1 MTDRLLT
8 ECTLELYEQLANI
21 NDCNHVFLIREKSTG
36 LLFVK
41 KVLAQYDE
49 PIFATLKE
57 AQIPGIPTI
66 QHILRD
72 GETLILIEDFVNG
85 QTVQSLL
92 QNGPLPEKLAIDILN
107 QLTRILTSLHRRTP
121 PVIHR
126 DIKASNVIVTP
137 DGRVFLIDF
146 NAARKFDAEKH
157 ADTVILGTNV
167 YAPPEQYGFAQTDC
181 RSDVYSLAVLF
192 HVMLSGKY
200 PTDGLCC
207 SEAVNRVLERALS
220 LSPDER
226 FDSVEAFTK
235 AIGTAMGYFSSD
247 AKIHPPSDSDERTPK
262 EMAKHLFFSLPGIRT
277 GEIIP
282 TLGFGFVLILLFS
295 VSMTSTSNYTFIF
308 TQWCERI
315 LTLVVFVGTYLL
327 CCDYCGIR
335 RYFPGTKKSNRL
347 LRYLILTG
355 YFFLGVAFM
364 VYFCMLVDAV
374 LSAL

>member
-126 DIKASNVIVTP
+126 DIKAS
-137 DGRVFLIDF
+137 
-146 NAARKFDAEKH
+146 
-157 ADTVILGTNV
+157 
-167 YAPPEQYGFAQTDC
+167 
-181 RSDVYSLAVLF
+181 
-192 HVMLSGKY
+192 
-200 PTDGLCC
+200 
-207 SEAVNRVLERALS
+207 
-220 LSPDER
+220 
-226 FDSVEAFTK
+226 
-235 AIGTAMGYFSSD
+235 
-247 AKIHPPSDSDERTPK
+247 
-262 EMAKHLFFSLPGIRT
+262 
-277 GEIIP
+277 
-282 TLGFGFVLILLFS
+282 
-295 VSMTSTSNYTFIF
+295 
-308 TQWCERI
+308 
-315 LTLVVFVGTYLL
+315 
-327 CCDYCGIR
+327 
-335 RYFPGTKKSNRL
+335 
-347 LRYLILTG
+347 
-355 YFFLGVAFM
+355 
-364 VYFCMLVDAV
+364 
-374 LSAL
+374 